1 MVSSG
6 RLCMLILVGR
16 PIVQTDPGVQAGCAD
31 VYIQDCTN
39 AAFERKTGSDF
50 TYRNE

>member
-1 MVSSG
+1 M
-6 RLCMLILVGR
+6 RLRDNCYGEFWPV
-16 PIVQTDPGVQAGCAD
+16 VHADPGGQAGCAD